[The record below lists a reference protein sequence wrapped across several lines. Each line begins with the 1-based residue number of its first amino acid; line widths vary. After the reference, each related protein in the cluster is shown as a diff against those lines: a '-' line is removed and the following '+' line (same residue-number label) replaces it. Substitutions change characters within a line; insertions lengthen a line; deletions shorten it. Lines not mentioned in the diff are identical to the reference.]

1 MTRARIVALVVG
13 AALCTAACGSGK
25 SIIVAGNDTP
35 SQTTIIA
42 PETTN
47 GTSPTGPTTPPSTNA
62 EGRPVTTPP
71 ATSATT
77 TTTPLHQLPD
87 CPVGALDGV
96 TEPVEI
102 TFWHGLN
109 VDNQEALQRV
119 VDDYNASQTR
129 VRVNAQN
136 QGGYLETIDKYYQSN
151 QNDRPEV
158 VMFPEYSVQRAIDSQ
173 SMIPVQACA
182 EASALDM
189 SVFQPATIAAYSAAG
204 VQWGMPFNVS
214 NPVLFYNKN
223 TFEAAGLDPNQ
234 PPRNLDELRQFSQQ
248 IVDSGAARYGL
259 AIDSGSDS
267 GGGWYLEQ
275 WFANMG
281 ELYADNGNGR
291 LAPATRVLYDGP
303 AGVQLL
309 GYVQSLVNDGLAFYV
324 GDNAGGADQLLK
336 LADTNEPATMAIG
349 TSAGLGTVINVLSGG
364 LVPGLGPEDMGVGPL
379 PGPGPEPTA
388 LVGGAALYL
397 TDGKDDVQTAAA
409 WDFVQYLVSAETQS
423 LFATLTG
430 YVPVRDD
437 ALEIE
442 PALSVYQ
449 NDPRFRVA
457 YDQLTKSPDTPALQ
471 GPILGP
477 QREIRSITAS
487 AVAEILTGGDVQAA
501 LSAAAAQ
508 ANDLLASYNASNQ

>member
-1 MTRARIVALVVG
+1 
-13 AALCTAACGSGK
+13 
-25 SIIVAGNDTP
+25 
-35 SQTTIIA
+35 
-42 PETTN
+42 
-47 GTSPTGPTTPPSTNA
+47 
-62 EGRPVTTPP
+62 
-71 ATSATT
+71 
-77 TTTPLHQLPD
+77 
-87 CPVGALDGV
+87 
-96 TEPVEI
+96 
-102 TFWHGLN
+102 
-109 VDNQEALQRV
+109 
-119 VDDYNASQTR
+119 
-129 VRVNAQN
+129 
-136 QGGYLETIDKYYQSN
+136 
-151 QNDRPEV
+151 
-158 VMFPEYSVQRAIDSQ
+158 
-173 SMIPVQACA
+173 
-182 EASALDM
+182 
-189 SVFQPATIAAYSAAG
+189 
-204 VQWGMPFNVS
+204 
-214 NPVLFYNKN
+214 
-223 TFEAAGLDPNQ
+223 
-234 PPRNLDELRQFSQQ
+234 
-248 IVDSGAARYGL
+248 
-259 AIDSGSDS
+259 
-267 GGGWYLEQ
+267 
-275 WFANMG
+275 
-281 ELYADNGNGR
+281 
-291 LAPATRVLYDGP
+291 
-303 AGVQLL
+303 
-309 GYVQSLVNDGLAFYV
+309 
-324 GDNAGGADQLLK
+324 
-336 LADTNEPATMAIG
+336 MAIG
-349 TSAGLGTVINVLSGG
+349 TSAGPGTVINVLSGG